1 LEWGVAKIRTG
12 DGVPVFSR
20 FTRYFAEVAR
30 LGSIRKASEQL
41 NVSASAI
48 DRQILRAEEEFGMA
62 LFERLPTG
70 LRPTA
75 AGELLLDAAGRWGHD
90 FARVQAQ
97 MSDLRGLRRGRVRL
111 ALIDALSEGFVSRLI
126 RDMRRE
132 FPGITF
138 EIKVLDN
145 VRVLASIV
153 AGDVD
158 CGLMLNPQSSKDV
171 VVRSHRDV
179 FLGFVTPPGHPFAA
193 VESCRFSRCVGHDMV
208 APAEPLALCDQVRT
222 LERTAGVGLRVVA
235 ACDNIQMIK
244 SLVADGAGIGILSS
258 LDVLEEVRTG
268 ALAFTRIADTALKP
282 LTLALCVGHARQLSS
297 AANLFLARLEE
308 RLGLAD

>member
-1 LEWGVAKIRTG
+1 M
-12 DGVPVFSR
+12 VFSR
-20 FTRYFAEVAR
+20 FTRYFVEVAR

-48 DRQILRAEEEFGMA
+48 DRQILRAEEELGMA

-75 AGELLLDAAGRWGHD
+75 AGEMLLEAAGRWAHD
-90 FARVQAQ
+90 FARVQAG
-97 MSDLRGLRRGRVRL
+97 MADLRGLRRGRVRM

-126 RDMRRE
+126 RDMRVE

-145 VRVLASIV
+145 LRVLAGIV

-158 CGLMLNPQSSKDV
+158 FGLMLNPQATKDV

-179 FLGFVTPPGHPFAA
+179 FLGFVTLPDHPFGSM
-193 VESCRFSRCVGHDMV
+193 ESCRFSRCVGHDMV
-208 APAEPLALCDQVRT
+208 APAEPLALCDQVRV
-222 LERTAGVGLRVVA
+222 LEQTAGVAMHVVA
-235 ACDNIQMIK
+235 ASDNIQMIK
-244 SLVADGAGIGILSS
+244 SLVGDGAGIGILSS

-268 ALAFTRIADTALKP
+268 ALAFTRIADAALKP
-282 LTLALCVGHARQLSS
+282 LSLALCVGHARQLSS
-297 AANLFLARLEE
+297 AANLFLARLEQ
-308 RLGLAD
+308 RLGMAD